1 MSSIDLTTLWIFGSM
16 AAIAESAED
25 SSSIVDMVLLIVLFK
40 PSVFMSKSLMEEK
53 VSEIFWIEL
62 SSLVAD
68 WFNFVKLSEKLYA
81 KLESVNPGGSIK
93 DRIF

>member
-1 MSSIDLTTLWIFGSM
+1 M

-68 WFNFVKLSEKLYA
+68 
-81 KLESVNPGGSIK
+81 
-93 DRIF
+93 